1 MKVDLPRIIAAQT
14 VLLGVGFLWYNFTD
28 AVVNFT
34 KTVAETTDEI
44 IQIIFSD
51 QEMPDAES
59 D

>member
-14 VLLGVGFLWYNFTD
+14 VLLGVGFLWYNFTE

-44 IQIIFSD
+44 LQLIFSD